1 MLKSRKTLVN
11 FDQKSQELEYGRIF
25 DLCMKPKLFNEE
37 KTYERRDVVAEVTL
51 NVTVTINVTVLYN
64 KSGLRRIPN

>member
-1 MLKSRKTLVN
+1 
-11 FDQKSQELEYGRIF
+11 LEYGRIF